1 MLLCCMVTALSGH
14 AAPPSDA
21 KIPVVLAGARQVLH
35 LDLEPPS
42 LPLTSTGSALASGH
56 FAGLERFRAPS
67 TVPAT
72 GGEPAAHF
80 AIATPRVPE
89 GGIAAELA
97 QRFRREGLP
106 IARLWQN
113 HEAMLSLGL
122 NQRGKPGLWLVQK
135 TR

>member
-1 MLLCCMVTALSGH
+1 MVTALSGH
-14 AAPPSDA
+14 AAPPTDA
-21 KIPVVLAGARQVLH
+21 KIPVVPAGARQALH

-42 LPLTSTGSALASGH
+42 LPLTSTGYALGSGH
-56 FAGLERFRAPS
+56 FASLERFRAVS
-67 TVPAT
+67 TVSAT
-72 GGEPAAHF
+72 SGEPAAHF
-80 AIATPRVPE
+80 AIDAPRAPD

-113 HEAMLSLGL
+113 HEAMLSVGL